1 MAERTSRRE
10 FLKTAA
16 RWLLLAGLGAVAARL
31 LRSRP
36 GRGLRHGGEICV
48 NDGLCRGCTAFKGC
62 GLPQALSAKQRA
74 PWARGRS

>member
-16 RWLLLAGLGAVAARL
+16 RWLLLAGLGGVAARL
-31 LRSRP
+31 LRGRP
-36 GRGLRHGGEICV
+36 RRGAETCV
-48 NDGLCRGCTAFKGC
+48 NDWVCRGCEAFKGC

-74 PWARGRS
+74 PWARGLL